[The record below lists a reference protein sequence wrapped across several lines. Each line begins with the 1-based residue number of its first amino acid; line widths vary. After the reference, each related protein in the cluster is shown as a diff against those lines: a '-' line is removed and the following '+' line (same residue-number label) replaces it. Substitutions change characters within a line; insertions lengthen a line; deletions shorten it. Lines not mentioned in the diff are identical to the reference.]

1 MSGDPLGILTP
12 KKSFASNDPLGILST
27 PKKEQP
33 AIPGFMDIG
42 GQTQQT
48 IQTAQQKVPKVQQQ
62 PITKPKQETGVFDV
76 SVIGQEV
83 KPTAPINKGG
93 LPIGV
98 AVGKDKKK
106 EGSTLGG
113 IYNTLVGSFARFGG
127 GLAQLGTDL
136 VNLKTGMPYIP
147 GKGVQ
152 PIYDSEE
159 NRAATEGFI
168 EKARTVK
175 STKQQEQSR
184 SNFDLTDGISASD
197 VEALAFQAPSQLLDL
212 TLGALSYGSSFFIQ
226 AINDNAKE
234 LEQNPNAD
242 KLSEQGKLGYVY
254 LQASAQSALDAI
266 GLGGILKGTGLNK
279 LVTKKIAN
287 EITDELVAKGGKA
300 TAKQIQDLAIK
311 KASQLSSK
319 IKRVGLGTATGFAL
333 EGGTEGVQE
342 AAQKGIKLL
351 TNKLAGQEIFDEQD
365 IRTNFVKD
373 VINNAAAGGV
383 FGSAFG
389 TGMAA
394 LNNTNKSIRRQIAQ
408 ANKPEDL
415 QRIADDIN
423 TQIEQGNLTPQEGEQ
438 ALQKAQQYTEI
449 ATKIPAEIDEET
461 KYDVIGG
468 IDQRNGLQAEIDRIN
483 EELKSVD
490 PAFAKQKQDQLALL
504 QDKLAEVNDYIQVLV
519 TGEKPKYAERN
530 GKYFKID
537 PATDEEIE
545 ITKGHYE
552 LANAADLNIDNP
564 QKRGEPEEI
573 SQPIELQVPDEI
585 QETQVIQPKANEGTI
600 TESES
605 IERRLPE
612 SEREVEPITTETE
625 SIAET
630 KPIEPIQ
637 EEPKAQPIEQA
648 DQQPQSIE
656 PQQPTISE
664 TNPALRDVEST
675 AKALDGSSLKGIV
688 FADKNGVEK
697 IVVQDNKG
705 GGFLIKNNDGKPQ
718 NPTMGN
724 HKDISEAY
732 HKAKA
737 NGSNPELVAAVENLL
752 SKTQPQ
758 EPIIAET
765 QETTIK
771 EQQGKVDTGAK
782 KLADKVRK
790 LKIDLSKLSDG
801 GLQSNPLGLPVAVW
815 NSAMDIVANVIEKGG
830 DAAEAIKRGLNYIQ
844 KNHRGQWNKKQF
856 NDEVMKE
863 LGVRGITVNGEDF
876 IIKNDPK
883 TEREFAET
891 VNGWYSDLEQS
902 VLDVKAQQGSGRDW
916 MKVLNNSDEAKWTG
930 LNEWLSEQKG
940 SVSKKDIINYL
951 KDNRIEIVEVV
962 KKELSKEES
971 LIIEERNAAQER
983 GEYDKVEEYDRI
995 IEKEIFTSAK
1005 PKFSQYQLE
1014 GQKENYKEVLVTMP
1028 NRIPTYGEYQKMLG
1042 YPGNSPMLEKQY
1054 LNEYGLKNV
1063 TDRSNNEF
1071 KSSHFDEKNILVHLR
1086 MNTRTDAEGNKT
1098 IFLEEIQSDWG
1109 QKGKKEGFGTPK
1121 YTTKDVVIE
1130 SNGLVKIGNDNNS
1143 RNYFIRQR
1151 RNDFVVDSTS
1161 GITVAEFDNLE
1172 KAKEFVVDKENKRQE
1187 QLKLGVPLAPF
1198 VTDTNAWTK
1207 LALKVALKEA
1217 VKQGATKIAWTTG
1230 TQQFD
1235 RWGSEEIHWRKNTTR
1250 TPQEEAR
1257 MKELG
1262 EKIVNYKDTSEERV
1276 EHEKLARKEG
1286 GFSLLIKEQTSGAT
1300 AFNGQEIGN
1309 NDDVTIQTKED
1320 LRKAIKRNLSRE
1332 RNETEIDKLTD
1343 RIWNRMQTE
1352 DSGTS
1357 LPRKEGMEGFYGV
1370 PSENKLGIVGN
1381 VAKSLFKQEPKA
1393 VKMPRNNEWV
1403 VTDNREIVK
1412 SFKTEKEAKKYAKEN
1427 GLVAEKNIQ
1436 GLETTQHSIDI
1447 TPELKQEAETGLP
1460 LFKDIKGRGKE
1471 IADLLRKGK
1480 IKIGGLQS
1488 NIAGIPIALYNAAI
1502 ETIATAIEK
1511 GASLTQAINQA
1522 IKKHKL
1528 RDQKDFNQAEFISKL
1543 EEATGEKF
1551 TESQPPPPSEPPV
1564 SEQGEGKGFRHA
1576 DTEKIRERS
1585 GLEPYQKIP
1594 ETIQGW
1600 IDEARQRI
1608 KDGYNVEA
1616 LLNRVEK
1623 GVMPDAVEQN
1633 IIGEYL
1639 MYLDEQV
1646 KANPSDENIAKLKR
1660 VVEISDKV
1668 GGSEIAKSLVAR
1680 RGSRLPDDS
1689 LGNFFIQQMEAT
1701 GANVLTENQKQV
1713 NTKEFEEIQAA
1724 NNEYKEKVKIL
1735 EEEVA
1740 KLKAQKE
1747 IDEVRKK
1754 SQPSKTKKTH
1764 EDYVKERQDI
1774 IKQMREDL
1782 LKVAKGSGGLQSS
1795 IPGAAQLKAI
1805 APHVGKLVKSL
1816 VDENY
1821 TKLEE
1826 VVKLVYNEVKDI
1838 VEGITEKDIQNIIA
1852 GDYSEKKQ
1860 TRSNLAAN
1868 LRDLKTEAKLLG
1880 ELEKLQNGVEP
1891 KVERQKQIR
1900 NKRITDLQNQIKELR
1915 KQQYVREKEFDK
1927 FYTEDLDAEFKKL
1940 AALRKRTESEIAKVE
1955 EKIKKGDFAPEE
1967 RKPLLL
1973 NPELKKKYP
1982 EEFKKAVEAKD
1993 KLIKLKQE
2001 REIRLLKEK
2010 YANRTKYQKIQ
2021 DAVVEVSNV
2030 PRAIMASVDFS
2041 APLRQ
2046 GIITTVAYPT
2056 ISMKAAAEMFKQ
2068 AFSQKAFDRW
2078 FYDVKEHPRYELAKK
2093 STLHLADPH
2102 DPKLSAKEE
2111 QFMSNL
2117 AEKIPV
2123 IGRLVK
2129 GSERAYIAFLNK
2141 VRWDVFN
2148 RMADAYESEG
2158 KTFENSEKLYRETGD
2173 YINTVTGRGTL
2184 GKFEESAQ
2192 VLNAAFFSPRLIAS
2206 RVKLL
2211 TNFANPNFYYN
2222 VPKEVRVQYF
2232 KDMAKFLGAGLSV
2245 LTLAKLYQEA
2255 FGSDEEDEKVTVEV
2269 DPRSSDFGKIKVGN
2283 TRYDIWGGFQP
2294 YVRLMAQMFT
2304 GQRKTTTTGEIQNLQ
2319 PRQKFETAA
2328 GFFRGKLAPV
2338 PASGVDI
2345 ITGETVT
2352 GDRVQPLE
2360 ELTSMLIP
2368 LTFQDLSEAIKDKG
2382 VSAIFTTG
2390 VPSTFGVGTQ
2400 TYTNISTL
2408 EGLYDR
2414 NLTSKQTMD
2423 INKITKYENGVKKPI
2438 TKDEFKKFTQKR
2450 DSLIKSELD
2459 ELYKNGK
2466 VYVKDG
2472 KPIKKT
2478 FADMTTVEVQ
2488 DEIKKIKTN
2497 ATKQAKEE
2505 LFPVPLNIQ
2514 IKEDIDQSLEQIL
2527 NQ

>member
-12 KKSFASNDPLGILST
+12 KKSSASNDPLGILST

-62 PITKPKQETGVFDV
+62 PITKPKQETGVFDA

-83 KPTAPINKGG
+83 KPTAPVNKGG

-98 AVGKDKKK
+98 AVEQDKKIG
-106 EGSTLGG
+106 GSAVGA
-113 IYNTLVGSFARFGG
+113 IYNTLVDLFSEVGG
-127 GLAQLGTDL
+127 GAAYVEQYNPLKVFAKSLKSKIDVALTPGAKPSDVLSGDLIKAPEPDKKREEAYGFVQKARSSSSTKEQEQERAAFDITDGLSGKDIEAFLFNIPKQLG
-136 VNLKTGMPYIP
+136 
-147 GKGVQ
+147 
-152 PIYDSEE
+152 
-159 NRAATEGFI
+159 
-168 EKARTVK
+168 
-175 STKQQEQSR
+175 
-184 SNFDLTDGISASD
+184 GIG
-197 VEALAFQAPSQLLDL
+197 
-212 TLGALSYGSSFFIQ
+212 LGAGTGGLTWVLQS
-226 AINDNAKE
+226 INDNAAE
-234 LEQNPNAD
+234 LAANPNAKD
-242 KLSEQGKLGYVY
+242 LNNTEKNGYILG
-254 LQASAQSALDAI
+254 QALTQAAFEKFSLGLLFKST
-266 GLGGILKGTGLNK
+266 GLGKAAQRKVLGEVMDEFAKKGQ
-279 LVTKKIAN
+279 
-287 EITDELVAKGGKA
+287 KA
-300 TAKQIQDLAIK
+300 TAKELEDAIFK
-311 KASQLSSK
+311 KTSQFASK
-319 IKRVGLGTATGFAL
+319 AKRVGLGTATGFVV
-333 EGGTEGVQE
+333 EGTTEGTQTIAGE
-342 AAQKGIKLL
+342 SLKLL
-351 TNKLAGQEIFDEQD
+351 LNKIKGKEIFNEED
-365 IRTNFVKD
+365 IEKNFFKNLSNS
-373 VINNAAAGGV
+373 IAM
-383 FGSAFG
+383 GSAMGGPLGGLTAGFQ
-389 TGMAA
+389 
-394 LNNTNKSIRRQIAQ
+394 NTNKSIRRQIAE

-415 QRIADDIN
+415 QKVADDIN
-423 TQIEQGNLTPQEGEQ
+423 AQVQEGNLSPQEAEQ
-438 ALQKAQQYTEI
+438 ILTKAQEYTDI
-449 ATKIPAEIDEET
+449 ASKIPPETDTET
-461 KYDVIGG
+461 KYSVIGG
-468 IDQRNGLQAEIDRIN
+468 IEQRKQLENEIQKLEQEIQN
-483 EELKSVD
+483 VD
-490 PAFAKQKQDQLALL
+490 PAFAKQKQDQLDLL
-504 QDKLAEVNDYIQVLV
+504 KDKLSEVNDYIQEVV
-519 TGEKPKYAERN
+519 TGERN
-530 GKYFKID
+530 EYIEKDGKYIKITPD
-537 PATDEEIE
+537 GSEVE

-552 LANAADLNIDNP
+552 LSKAAQNET
-564 QKRGEPEEI
+564 KRKAQSTVIMPGRLKQSDVTTTTQVEAKPETKKSTTTI
-573 SQPIELQVPDEI
+573 ILPKQNEI
-585 QETQVIQPKANEGTI
+585 QETQVIQPKADEGTI
-600 TESES
+600 AETES
-605 IERRLPE
+605 IEGRLPE
-612 SEREVEPITTETE
+612 SQGEVKPITTETE
-625 SIAET
+625 SSTET

-637 EEPKAQPIEQA
+637 EEPKAQPIEQPE
-648 DQQPQSIE
+648 QQT
-656 PQQPTISE
+656 QQPTVS
-664 TNPALRDVEST
+664 NPQPIKEEVSITTEPESQPIQQTEEGVENIPIQQEGVEAATQTEPKNLSTKARQYAAKLRSGEEKVLPDWLQASLPKGTKKQGIGINEAF
-675 AKALDGSSLKGIV
+675 AKALET
-688 FADKNGVEK
+688 FAD
-697 IVVQDNKG
+697 I
-705 GGFLIKNNDGKPQ
+705 
-718 NPTMGN
+718 
-724 HKDISEAY
+724 
-732 HKAKA
+732 
-737 NGSNPELVAAVENLL
+737 
-752 SKTQPQ
+752 
-758 EPIIAET
+758 
-765 QETTIK
+765 
-771 EQQGKVDTGAK
+771 
-782 KLADKVRK
+782 
-790 LKIDLSKLSDG
+790 
-801 GLQSNPLGLPVAVW
+801 
-815 NSAMDIVANVIEKGG
+815 
-830 DAAEAIKRGLNYIQ
+830 
-844 KNHRGQWNKKQF
+844 
-856 NDEVMKE
+856 
-863 LGVRGITVNGEDF
+863 
-876 IIKNDPK
+876 
-883 TEREFAET
+883 
-891 VNGWYSDLEQS
+891 
-902 VLDVKAQQGSGRDW
+902 
-916 MKVLNNSDEAKWTG
+916 
-930 LNEWLSEQKG
+930 
-940 SVSKKDIINYL
+940 
-951 KDNRIEIVEVV
+951 
-962 KKELSKEES
+962 
-971 LIIEERNAAQER
+971 
-983 GEYDKVEEYDRI
+983 YD
-995 IEKEIFTSAK
+995 
-1005 PKFSQYQLE
+1005 
-1014 GQKENYKEVLVTMP
+1014 
-1028 NRIPTYGEYQKMLG
+1028 
-1042 YPGNSPMLEKQY
+1042 
-1054 LNEYGLKNV
+1054 
-1063 TDRSNNEF
+1063 
-1071 KSSHFDEKNILVHLR
+1071 
-1086 MNTRTDAEGNKT
+1086 
-1098 IFLEEIQSDWG
+1098 
-1109 QKGKKEGFGTPK
+1109 
-1121 YTTKDVVIE
+1121 TTKDFAQAVDE
-1130 SNGLVKIGNDNNS
+1130 GFQKIKDW
-1143 RNYFIRQR
+1143 
-1151 RNDFVVDSTS
+1151 
-1161 GITVAEFDNLE
+1161 FD
-1172 KAKEFVVDKENKRQE
+1172 ENKIPYNE
-1187 QLKLGVPLAPF
+1187 AE
-1198 VTDTNAWTK
+1198 
-1207 LALKVALKEA
+1207 LKEKFA
-1217 VKQGATKIAWTTG
+1217 QDRQG
-1230 TQQFD
+1230 
-1235 RWGSEEIHWRKNTTR
+1235 EI
-1250 TPQEEAR
+1250 P
-1257 MKELG
+1257 
-1262 EKIVNYKDTSEERV
+1262 
-1276 EHEKLARKEG
+1276 
-1286 GFSLLIKEQTSGAT
+1286 
-1300 AFNGQEIGN
+1300 
-1309 NDDVTIQTKED
+1309 
-1320 LRKAIKRNLSRE
+1320 
-1332 RNETEIDKLTD
+1332 
-1343 RIWNRMQTE
+1343 
-1352 DSGTS
+1352 
-1357 LPRKEGMEGFYGV
+1357 
-1370 PSENKLGIVGN
+1370 
-1381 VAKSLFKQEPKA
+1381 
-1393 VKMPRNNEWV
+1393 
-1403 VTDNREIVK
+1403 
-1412 SFKTEKEAKKYAKEN
+1412 
-1427 GLVAEKNIQ
+1427 
-1436 GLETTQHSIDI
+1436 
-1447 TPELKQEAETGLP
+1447 
-1460 LFKDIKGRGKE
+1460 
-1471 IADLLRKGK
+1471 
-1480 IKIGGLQS
+1480 
-1488 NIAGIPIALYNAAI
+1488 
-1502 ETIATAIEK
+1502 
-1511 GASLTQAINQA
+1511 
-1522 IKKHKL
+1522 
-1528 RDQKDFNQAEFISKL
+1528 
-1543 EEATGEKF
+1543 

-2148 RMADAYESEG
+2148 RMADAYEAEG

-2192 VLNAAFFSPRLIAS
+2192 VLNAVFFSPRLIAS

-2319 PRQKFETAA
+2319 PKQKFQTASN
-2328 GFFRGKLAPV
+2328 FFRGKLAPV

-2345 ITGETVT
+2345 ITGENVT

-2390 VPSTFGVGTQ
+2390 IPSTFGVGTQ